1 MKEVGIRQ
9 LAVTASMLSNK
20 AMPQF
25 NKAAAYQGAV
35 SSLRQVSAKQR
46 P

>member
-1 MKEVGIRQ
+1 MKVVGIRQ
-9 LAVTASMLSNK
+9 LAVTGSMLSNK

-25 NKAAAYQGAV
+25 NKAAAYQGV
-35 SSLRQVSAKQR
+35 VTSLRQVSAKQI

>member
-1 MKEVGIRQ
+1 MKVVGIRQ
-9 LAVTASMLSNK
+9 LAVTGSMLSNK

-25 NKAAAYQGAV
+25 NKAAAYQGV
-35 SSLRQVSAKQR
+35 VTSLRQVSAKQR